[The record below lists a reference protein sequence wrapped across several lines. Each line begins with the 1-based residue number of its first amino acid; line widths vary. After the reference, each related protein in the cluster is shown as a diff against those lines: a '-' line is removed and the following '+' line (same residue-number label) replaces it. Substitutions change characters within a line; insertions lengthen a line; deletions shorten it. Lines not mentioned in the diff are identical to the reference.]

1 MRLEVSGPRHI
12 LNVSRSLSGRA
23 WRARL
28 DHDRDAQAICQRH
41 DLPDLLG
48 RVLAAR
54 KVSLD
59 TVDGYLNPTLRALMP
74 DPDVLADMAAAVDRL
89 ARAIAGAERIAI
101 IGDYDVDGMASSA
114 LLALY
119 LEAAGAAPLIHIP
132 DRLTEGYGPSA
143 AAISGLRDKG
153 ARLVVALDCGI
164 AAHEAMAHAS
174 ESGLDA
180 IIVDHHPAG
189 TELPRACAIIN
200 PNRQDDLSGLGY
212 LAAAGVTMMLLAGL
226 NRRLRQ
232 QGFWGTDREPDLLEG
247 LDLVALATVCD
258 VVPLTGL
265 NRAFVVQGLKVMAER
280 RRPGLAALADVARLS
295 RRPDV
300 HALGFILGPRLNAAG
315 RIGDARTG
323 LELLMTRDRGRAAT
337 LAQELERLNRERQ
350 KIELAAVD
358 AAQDQAAAALKR
370 CPELPLLLVAGENWH
385 AGILGLVAA
394 RLKERFGLP
403 ALALGLEPGGD
414 VASGSGRSVA
424 GVDLGRAVRAAA
436 EAGVIVKGG
445 GHAMAAGLTVER
457 TRLDELQAFLAEAL
471 SEGGPPLSDWTL
483 DLDGAL
489 SASGATLDLLGLIE
503 RAGPYGSGNPE
514 PVFALPAHRVVYADP
529 VGGDHVRCTLVAGD
543 GTKLKAVAFR
553 ALGTPLGE
561 ALLAERAKPLH
572 LAGRLCLD
580 DWNGRRAVQL
590 FIDDAAEV
598 S

>member
-1 MRLEVSGPRHI
+1 
-12 LNVSRSLSGRA
+12 
-23 WRARL
+23 
-28 DHDRDAQAICQRH
+28 
-41 DLPDLLG
+41 
-48 RVLAAR
+48 
-54 KVSLD
+54 
-59 TVDGYLNPTLRALMP
+59 MP
-74 DPDVLADMAAAVDRL
+74 DPDVLAGMGSGVDRL
-89 ARAIAGAERIAI
+89 ARAIAAGERIAI

-119 LEAAGAAPLIHIP
+119 LEAAGAKPLVHIP
-132 DRLTEGYGPSA
+132 DRVAEGYGPSM
-143 AAISGLRDKG
+143 AAISELKDKG
-153 ARLVVALDCGI
+153 ASLIVTLDCGA
-164 AAHEAMAHAS
+164 AAHEAMAHAGAI
-174 ESGLDA
+174 GLDA
-180 IIVDHHPAG
+180 VIVDHHPAG
-189 TELPRACAIIN
+189 AELPRACAVIN
-200 PNRQDDLSGLGY
+200 PNRQDDTSGLGY

-226 NRRLRQ
+226 NRRLRR
-232 QGFWGTDREPDLLEG
+232 QGFWATRREPDLLEN

-258 VVPLTGL
+258 AVPLTGL
-265 NRAFVVQGLKVMAER
+265 NRAFVIQGLKVMAER
-280 RRPGLAALADVARLS
+280 RRPGLVALADVARLT

-315 RIGDARTG
+315 RIGDAKLG
-323 LELLMTRDRGRAAT
+323 LELLMTRDRGRAQA

-358 AAQDQAAAALKR
+358 AAQDQAAAALAR
-370 CPELPLLLVAGENWH
+370 CPSLPLLLVAGEDWH
-385 AGILGLVAA
+385 PGILGLVAA

-403 ALALGLEPGGD
+403 ALALGLEPGGA

-457 TRLDELQAFLAEAL
+457 GRLDELQAFLAETFAQA
-471 SEGGPPLSDWTL
+471 GPGTGDWML

-529 VGGDHVRCTLVAGD
+529 VGSDHVRCTLAAGD
-543 GTKLKAVAFR
+543 GTRLKAVAFR

-561 ALLAERAKPLH
+561 ALLSERAMPLH
-572 LAGRLCLD
+572 VAGRLSLD